1 MISVKTFLEQAQNPD
16 FWKSLNPQLSV
27 GEDFTSLSG
36 SVLSLEQEQMEKLLF
51 NLKNE
56 GYFQIDSFLSE
67 AEISRMAAGIEKLR
81 ESGWPV
87 AFAFIYDEFWQTFCR
102 LSQILSVI
110 LGEDYQQLPA
120 FWAWYINTTNA
131 EKGWQP
137 HRDNGGNTLLPD
149 GMPKC
154 VTIWIPLSDAIPL
167 NGCMYILPAPFDP
180 NYGGNVQKGE
190 KKETINFQD
199 IRALPAT
206 AGSVLCW
213 NHAVLHWGGRS
224 SERAPHPRISL
235 AFEFQRSDVE
245 AYKTPLLDP
254 SNPPNFNQRLALIGK
269 QILQYQHM
277 YPLSEEMA
285 EVATKLEKE
294 YLLPLLKKQ
303 DESMMENQELDTTE
317 KIRQQFDKV
326 RYPKRPLEQSPK
338 NDYQALFFHNIVTA
352 YYLRNQRVLNTEGKV
367 ILDAGCGSGYK
378 SLILAEANPGAK
390 IVGIDLSE
398 ESVKLARQRLQYYG
412 FENVDFYALPIEEV
426 SSLNIEFDYIN
437 NDEVLYLMPD
447 PVVGL
452 QAMKSV
458 LKPDGIIRTNL
469 HSSRQRALIYQ
480 AQTVFKMMGL
490 MDGNPEKL
498 EIQLL
503 GEIMN
508 ALDDTVILKAR
519 TGKPEYYQNEEW
531 VLMNYLLQGDKG
543 YTIPEVFSA
552 LRTANLELIS
562 MVNWRHWEVTDLFKD
577 SNNLPTFLEMSL
589 PEISVEDRLHLFEL
603 LHPIHRLIDFWC
615 GCPNQEQQFL
625 PVPAWTLSDWQ
636 DAKVYLHPQLKNPQA
651 KEDLLNCITSHKPF
665 DMSRYVPLPTLMPV
679 VIESNMAACLL
690 PLWEGVQPMRS
701 LVARWLKVTPLHPV
715 TLESVSEATAFE
727 QVKELLSRLESFLY
741 VLLERSA

>member
-1 MISVKTFLEQAQNPD
+1 MTSVKTFLEQAQNPD
-16 FWKSLNPQLSV
+16 FWKSLNPQLSI
-27 GEDFTSLSG
+27 GEDFTSLSE
-36 SVLSLEQEQMEKLLF
+36 SVLSLEQEHMEKLLF

-67 AEISRMAAGIEKLR
+67 AEISRMATGIEKLR

-87 AFAFIYDEFWQTFCR
+87 AFAFIYDEFWQIFCR

-120 FWAWYINTTNA
+120 FWAWYINTTNT

-180 NYGGNVQKGE
+180 NYGGKVQKAE
-190 KKETINFQD
+190 KKESINFQD

-206 AGSVLCW
+206 AGSILCW

-245 AYKTPLLDP
+245 PYKTPLLDP

-285 EVATKLEKE
+285 EVATELEKE

-303 DESMMENQELDTTE
+303 DESIMENQELDTTE

-326 RYPKRPLEQSPK
+326 RYPKRPIEQSPK
-338 NDYQALFFHNIVTA
+338 NDYQALFFHSIVTA

-378 SLILAEANPGAK
+378 SLVLAEANPGAK

-398 ESVKLARQRLQYYG
+398 ESVKLAQERLQYYG
-412 FENVDFYALPIEEV
+412 FDNAEFYALPIEQV

-490 MDGNPEKL
+490 MDGNPEEL

-665 DMSRYVPLPTLMPV
+665 DISRYVSLPTLMPV

-690 PLWEGVQPMRS
+690 PLWEGAQPMRS
-701 LVARWLKVTPLHPV
+701 LVARWLKVTPLHPI

-727 QVKELLSRLESFLY
+727 QVKELLTRLESFLY
-741 VLLERSA
+741 MLLERSA

>member
-16 FWKSLNPQLSV
+16 FWKNLNPQLSV

-36 SVLSLEQEQMEKLLF
+36 SVLSLEQEEMEKLLF

-67 AEISRMAAGIEKLR
+67 AEISRMATGIEKLR

-87 AFAFIYDEFWQTFCR
+87 PFAFIYDEFWQTFCR

-110 LGEDYQQLPA
+110 LGEDYRQLPA
-120 FWAWYINTTNA
+120 FWAWYINTTNS

-167 NGCMYILPAPFDP
+167 NGCMYIVPAPFDP

-190 KKETINFQD
+190 KKEIINFQD

-235 AFEFQRSDVE
+235 AFEFQRSDAE
-245 AYKTPLLDP
+245 PYKTPLLDP
-254 SNPPNFNQRLALIGK
+254 SNPPDFNQRLGLIGK
-269 QILQYQHM
+269 QILQYNHM

-285 EVATKLEKE
+285 EVATGLENK
-294 YLLPLLKKQ
+294 YLLPLLKNR
-303 DESMMENQELDTTE
+303 DNSIMENQELDTTE

-338 NDYQALFFHNIVTA
+338 NDYQALFFHNIATA

-378 SLILAEANPGAK
+378 SLVLAEANPGAK
-390 IVGIDLSE
+390 IIGIDLSE

-412 FENVDFYALPIEEV
+412 FDNAEFYALPIEQV

-437 NDEVLYLMPD
+437 NDEVLYLIPD

-490 MDGNPEKL
+490 MDGNPEEL

-503 GEIMN
+503 REIMN
-508 ALDDTVILKAR
+508 SLDDTVIVKAR
-519 TGKPEYYQNEEW
+519 TGKPEYYENEEW

-543 YTIPEVFSA
+543 YTIPEVFAA
-552 LRTANLELIS
+552 LKTANLELIS

-577 SNNLPTFLEMSL
+577 SNNLPAFLEMSL
-589 PEISVEDRLHLFEL
+589 PEISVEERLHLFEL

-615 GCPNQEQQFL
+615 GHPNQDQQFL

-636 DAKVYLHPQLKNPQA
+636 EAKVHLHPQLRNPQSR
-651 KEDLLNCITSHKPF
+651 EDLLNCITNHKPF
-665 DMSRYVPLPTLMPV
+665 DINCYVPLPTLMPV

-690 PLWEGVQPMRS
+690 PLWEGAQPMRS
-701 LVARWLKVTPLHPV
+701 LVARWLKLTPLHPV
-715 TLESVSEATAFE
+715 TLESVSKATAFE
-727 QVKELLSRLESFLY
+727 QVKELLTRLESFLY
-741 VLLERSA
+741 VLLERSD